1 MGEFGDREARTHIF
15 PDCAWIPHLLFRPTI
30 RSAPLKT
37 SMNNVAY
44 PEILS
49 DLSYR
54 LSERLVKNGIAKNQA
69 ETIAADVTVYVSQHW
84 GGQLIY
90 FPKATKF
97 NMANRDLE
105 ICKKWNGRNALEL
118 CREYDL
124 TKARLYQILKPP
136 RKKRV
141 DG

>member
-1 MGEFGDREARTHIF
+1 MPPPPF
-15 PDCAWIPHLLFRPTI
+15 PTDDK
-30 RSAPLKT
+30 SAPLKAST
-37 SMNNVAY
+37 NSGAY

-54 LSERLVKNGIAKNQA
+54 LSERMVKNGITKNQA
-69 ETIAADVTVYVSQHW
+69 GTIAADVTAYVSQHW

-97 NMANRDLE
+97 NIANRDSE

-118 CREYDL
+118 CREYGL
-124 TKARLYQILKPP
+124 SRGRLYQILKLS
-136 RKKRV
+136 RKKRA